1 MSAIMLD
8 TCGLIWLVNG
18 GGQLSRDTLEAIQRA
33 DLVYVSAV
41 SALEIGCKVLLKKL
55 ALPME
60 PCLWYAK
67 ALETH
72 DLIEIPVSGEIA
84 LHSSSLPLIHKDP
97 ADRIIIATAQ
107 LRHLPIVTHDSRF
120 ERYKVLILR

>member
-1 MSAIMLD
+1 MLD

-18 GGQLSRDTLEAIQRA
+18 GGRLSEDTLEAIQRA
-33 DLVYVSAV
+33 DLVYVSAA
-41 SALEIGCKVLLKKL
+41 SALEIGCKVSLKKI
-55 ALPME
+55 ALTME
-60 PCLWYAK
+60 PCCWYAK
-67 ALETH
+67 TLELH
-72 DLIEIPVSGEIA
+72 DLIEIPVTGEIA

-120 ERYKVLILR
+120 EQYHVSVLR